1 MRMPKEIG
9 FKMGRQGEKVMAHA
23 RSNSTIIHVQLQ
35 CVTRWS
41 TCTHQ
46 LIPFTCTIN
55 RPLPL
60 SLFKVHPMEKN
71 ILAAFSC
78 KAKSMDVQMPYHI
91 SIWFLEKNTASSQSK
106 NVHCCWL
113 GEAKASLSGNF
124 MSLFPTHPDFG
135 NSHTTQLTFRRSPK
149 MSLVSTISAPGT
161 K

>member
-1 MRMPKEIG
+1 MYSTTNARMPKGIG

-60 SLFKVHPMEKN
+60 SLSLRFTRWKRTFWQLFHAKQSRWMYKCPTTLASDSWKRILQAANQRMCCVVGWEK
-71 ILAAFSC
+71 LSFSF
-78 KAKSMDVQMPYHI
+78 
-91 SIWFLEKNTASSQSK
+91 SIFTRPLCLVRAIQFFL
-106 NVHCCWL
+106 
-113 GEAKASLSGNF
+113 
-124 MSLFPTHPDFG
+124 
-135 NSHTTQLTFRRSPK
+135 
-149 MSLVSTISAPGT
+149 
-161 K
+161 